1 MFWPLPAFLSKQFCD
16 RSPNP
21 NRPACNHRI
30 ATREEPLNNAPPVH
44 IYNTTNELA
53 KERNRAAAERTLT
66 AWIQSG
72 LTLIGF
78 GVAFDQIFGALRRTL
93 PTLDSSLNRNV
104 TTAIGLGAI
113 ALGLALLALTVIEY
127 PIKLRA
133 IEQGNYL
140 TQPLYPSI
148 ALITTAVLLFGCI
161 ALIAVL
167 LNISTNGLSIGVG

>member
-1 MFWPLPAFLSKQFCD
+1 M
-16 RSPNP
+16 
-21 NRPACNHRI
+21 
-30 ATREEPLNNAPPVH
+30 NNAPPVR

-78 GVAFDQIFGALRRTL
+78 GVAFDQIFGAIRRTL

-113 ALGLALLALTVIEY
+113 ALGLALLALTAIEY
-127 PIKLRA
+127 PMKLRA
-133 IEQGNYL
+133 IEQGNDL

-167 LNISTNGLSIGVG
+167 LNISTNGLSIGLT